1 VPLDNRSA
9 PPQDVIPILAYG
21 DVRDAVE
28 WLSRVFG
35 FTEKVQIADHRSQLA
50 VGTGAV
56 IVADATYGRRVPAGD
71 EGVTHS
77 TMVRVADVDAHHR
90 HAAAE
95 GAEILGE
102 PADQPFG
109 ERQYSARDLAGHLWT
124 FTQAVRDVDPE
135 EWGGRSVSPW

>member
-1 VPLDNRSA
+1 MPSHNRSA
-9 PPQDVIPILAYG
+9 PPQDVIPILAYD

-50 VGTGAV
+50 AGTGAV
-56 IVADATYGRRVPAGD
+56 IVADATNGRRVPARD
-71 EGVTHS
+71 EDVTHS

-95 GAEILGE
+95 GAEILGG

>member
-1 VPLDNRSA
+1 VPSHNRSA

-50 VGTGAV
+50 AGTGAV
-56 IVADATYGRRVPAGD
+56 IVADATYGRRVPALD

-95 GAEILGE
+95 GAEILSD

>member
-1 VPLDNRSA
+1 VPSHNRSA

-28 WLSRVFG
+28 WLTRVFG
-35 FTEKVQIADHRSQLA
+35 FTEKVEIADHRSQLA
-50 VGTGAV
+50 AGTGAV
-56 IVADATYGRRVPAGD
+56 IVADATYGRRVPARD

-95 GAEILGE
+95 GAEILSE

>member
-1 VPLDNRSA
+1 MPSHNRSA
-9 PPQDVIPILAYG
+9 PPHGVTPVLAYD
-21 DVRDAVE
+21 DVREAVA

-35 FTEKVQIADHRSQLA
+35 FAEKVQVGDHRSQLQA
-50 VGTGAV
+50 GAGAV
-56 IVADATYGRRVPAGD
+56 IVADAAHGRRVPARD

-95 GAEILGE
+95 GAEILSD
-102 PADQPFG
+102 PVDQQFG
-109 ERQYSARDLAGHLWT
+109 ERQYSARDLGDHLWT
-124 FTQAVRDVDPE
+124 FTQSIGDVDPE